1 MRNFKKIV
9 FLVFAVILSN
19 CATIY
24 KSTDLSTRTATHKKI
39 AFMPFDAVIKFK
51 RMPKNTTIEQVKE
64 MESDMGYVFQEQVY
78 TRFLKKIKYYD
89 IEFQDVSM
97 TNALLKR
104 NKITYNNYKEYT
116 KEEIAKI
123 LKVDAIVSGKILST
137 KPMSEAGA
145 LVLGLL
151 TGIGTATN
159 KVDVN
164 LSLYDGI
171 DSKLLFK
178 YDHTYSGGIGSSS
191 ESISKALMRAVERKF
206 PYRRN

>member
-1 MRNFKKIV
+1 MKNFKIITTLIV
-9 FLVFAVILSN
+9 LTILSS

-24 KSTDLSTRTATHKKI
+24 KSTDLSTRVSKHKNI
-39 AFMPFDAVIKFK
+39 AFLPFDAVIRYKK
-51 RMPKNTTIEQVKE
+51 MPKNTSIEQLKE
-64 MESDMGYVFQEQVY
+64 MESDMGYIFQEQIY

-97 TNALLKR
+97 TNAILKR
-104 NKITYNNYKEYT
+104 NGITYANFKEYT
-116 KEEIAKI
+116 KEEIAKL

-151 TGIGTATN
+151 TGVGTATN

-164 LSLYDGI
+164 LSLHDAI

-178 YDHTYSGGIGSSS
+178 YDHTHSGGIGSNP
-191 ESISKALMRAVERKF
+191 ERISKALMRAVEKKF
-206 PYRRN
+206 PYRNK

>member
-1 MRNFKKIV
+1 MKKIKI
-9 FLVFAVILSN
+9 FTILVVVLFSN

-24 KSTDLSTRTATHKKI
+24 KTTDLSHRISKHKSI
-39 AFMPFDAVIKFK
+39 AFLPFDAIIRYKK
-51 RMPKNTTIEQVKE
+51 MPKNTTIEQIKE
-64 MESDMGYVFQEQVY
+64 MESDMGYVFQEQIY
-78 TRFLKKIKYYD
+78 TRFLKKIKYYS

-97 TNALLKR
+97 TNALLKK
-104 NKITYNNYKEYT
+104 NDITYSNFKEYT

-123 LKVDAIVSGKILST
+123 LKVDAVVSGKVISS
-137 KPMSEAGA
+137 KPMSETGA

-164 LSLYDGI
+164 LSLYDAL

-178 YDHTYSGGIGSSS
+178 YDHTYSGGIGSSP
-191 ESISKALMRAVERKF
+191 ERISKALMKAVERKF
-206 PYRRN
+206 PYRSK